1 MNQVD
6 HAAARARSSSTTSTA
21 PAAPAAPAA
30 SAAPAAPARAWRVA
44 LPALVLVLAC
54 ILVLYRDTASAMVTI
69 WYRSGTFTH
78 AFVVPPIVL
87 WLIWRRRQELAL
99 LMPRPAFWVL
109 IPIGGVA
116 LFWLL
121 GDLVAVN
128 AATQLALVALLVLA
142 VPAVLG
148 PQVARA
154 ITFPLLFL
162 FFAVPIGEF
171 LLPQLMEWT
180 AHFTIIAL
188 RLSGIPVYQEGLQFV
203 IPSGSWSVVEACSG
217 VRYLIAS
224 VTVGTL
230 FAYLNYQSTKRRIM
244 FVIVS
249 ILVPVVANWMRAYM
263 IVMLG
268 HLSGNKLA
276 VGVDHLIYGWA
287 FFGVV
292 IMIMFFIG
300 AKWSEPDQPLNVA
313 NPLAARKASPPIS
326 FFAVAL
332 LLGVTVALPSAARWS
347 IDRHIETAPA
357 RLVALS
363 TLTKWRVTDTNSF
376 GFKPAFQNPSAEINR
391 VYGNGDALIGLYLGY
406 YQDQDYD
413 RKLVSSVNVLAV
425 SNDPVWSVV
434 THGARTA
441 SFGSQQAT
449 VRTAELRR
457 SPLSGPE
464 QHNRLNVW
472 KIYWID
478 GTLTA
483 NDYLAKVYSAV
494 YRLLGR
500 GDHSAVIIVYAA
512 RDQPGGADASLET
525 FLSDNYGA
533 IDAMLRQARGSQ

>member
-6 HAAARARSSSTTSTA
+6 HAAVGASSSSTTST
-21 PAAPAAPAA
+21 
-30 SAAPAAPARAWRVA
+30 APAAPARAWRVA
-44 LPALVLVLAC
+44 LPLLVLVLAC
-54 ILVLYRDTASAMVTI
+54 ILLLYRDTAIAMVTI

-78 AFVVPPIVL
+78 AFMVPPIVL
-87 WLIWRRRQELAL
+87 WLIGRRRQELAL

-109 IPIGGVA
+109 IPIVGVA

-121 GDLVAVN
+121 ADLVAVN

-148 PQVARA
+148 LGVARA

-224 VTVGTL
+224 LTVGTL
-230 FAYLNYQSTKRRIM
+230 FAYLNYQSTMRRIL

-268 HLSGNKLA
+268 HLSGNTLA
-276 VGVDHLIYGWA
+276 VGVDHLIYGWV

-292 IMIMFFIG
+292 IMIMFWIG
-300 AKWSEPDQPLNVA
+300 AKWSEPDQPLKVA
-313 NPLAARKASPPIS
+313 NALAFRAASPPIS
-326 FFAVAL
+326 FLAAAL
-332 LLGVTVALPSAARWS
+332 SMLVVVALPSAARWS

-357 RLVALS
+357 RLVAPGALA
-363 TLTKWRVTDTNSF
+363 KWRIADANIF

-406 YQDQDYD
+406 YQDQDYE
-413 RKLVSSVNVLAV
+413 RKLVSSANVLAV

-434 THGARTA
+434 TQGARTA
-441 SFGSQQAT
+441 SFGSEQT
-449 VRTAELRR
+449 SVRTAELRR
-457 SPLSGPE
+457 LPLSGSE
-464 QHNRLNVW
+464 QHSRLNVW

-478 GTLTA
+478 GRLTA
-483 NDYLAKVYSAV
+483 NDYRAKVYSAV

-512 RDQPGGADASLET
+512 KDQPGGADASLDT

-533 IDAMLRQARGSQ
+533 IDAMLRQASGRQ

>member
-6 HAAARARSSSTTSTA
+6 HADVGAKFSSITPTA
-21 PAAPAAPAA
+21 PTA
-30 SAAPAAPARAWRVA
+30 SARAWRVA

-54 ILVLYRDTASAMVTI
+54 ILLLYRDTAIAMVTI
-69 WYRSGTFTH
+69 WYRSETFTH

-99 LMPRPAFWVL
+99 LMPRPALWVM
-109 IPIGGVA
+109 IPIVGVA

-148 PQVARA
+148 LRVARVIA
-154 ITFPLLFL
+154 FPLLFL

-203 IPSGSWSVVEACSG
+203 IPSGNWSVVEACSG

-230 FAYLNYQSTKRRIM
+230 FAYLNYQSTQRRIL
-244 FVIVS
+244 FVLVS

-268 HLSGNKLA
+268 HLSGNTLA
-276 VGVDHLIYGWA
+276 VGVDHLIYGWV
-287 FFGVV
+287 FFGLV

-300 AKWSEPDQPLNVA
+300 AKWSEPDQPFNAGNTSAVFTSA
-313 NPLAARKASPPIS
+313 SSDIRFLAA
-326 FFAVAL
+326 AL
-332 LLGVTVALPSAARWS
+332 SMVVIVALPPAARWA
-347 IDRHIETAPA
+347 IDRHIETAAP
-357 RLVALS
+357 RLVAPKPLG
-363 TLTKWRVTDTNSF
+363 TWQVADTSSL
-376 GFKPAFQNPSAEINR
+376 GFKPAFQNPSQETNN
-391 VYGNGDALIGLYLGY
+391 VYGNAGGLVGLYLGY
-406 YQDQDYD
+406 YQDQDYE
-413 RKLVSSVNVLAV
+413 RKLVSSLNVLAV
-425 SNDPVWSVV
+425 SKDSIWSVV
-434 THGARTA
+434 TKGSHTT
-441 SFGSQQAT
+441 SFGLQQAT

-457 SPLSGPE
+457 ASLSGPD

-472 KIYWID
+472 QIYWID
-478 GTLTA
+478 GTLTT

-512 RDQPGGADASLET
+512 KDQPGGADAALET

-533 IDAMLRQARGSQ
+533 IDATLRQARGSK

>member
-1 MNQVD
+1 MGAV
-6 HAAARARSSSTTSTA
+6 SSLAKSS
-21 PAAPAAPAA
+21 PP
-30 SAAPAAPARAWRVA
+30 SAAWRVA
-44 LPALVLVLAC
+44 LPALLLVLAC
-54 ILVLYRDTASAMVTI
+54 IVVLYRDTASAMVAI
-69 WYRSGTFTH
+69 WYRSETFTH

-109 IPIGGVA
+109 LPALGMA

-128 AATQLALVALLVLA
+128 AATQLAFTALLVLA

-148 PQVARA
+148 LTVARA

-224 VTVGTL
+224 LTVGTL
-230 FAYLNYQSTKRRIM
+230 FAYLSYQSTQRRIL

-249 ILVPVVANWMRAYM
+249 ILVPVIANWMRAYM

-268 HLSGNKLA
+268 HLSGNTLA
-276 VGVDHLIYGWA
+276 VGVDHLIYGWM

-292 IMIMFFIG
+292 IMLMFFIG
-300 AKWSEPDQPLNVA
+300 AKWSEPEQLVRAATNVSTVQTMA
-313 NPLAARKASPPIS
+313 GSPVN
-326 FFAVAL
+326 FWVVAFSL
-332 LLGVTVALPSAARWS
+332 IVIVALPSAARWS
-347 IDRHIETAPA
+347 VDRHAETGRPT
-357 RLVALS
+357 LVAPI
-363 TLTKWRVTDTNSF
+363 TLAAWQAVDTGSI
-376 GFKPAFQNPSAEINR
+376 GFKPAFQNPSVEVNTA
-391 VYGNGDALIGLYLGY
+391 YGNAGQVVGVYLGY

-413 RKLVSSVNVLAV
+413 RKLVSSLNVLAV
-425 SNDPVWSVV
+425 SKDPVWSVV
-434 THGARTA
+434 TKGTRGA
-441 SFGSQQAT
+441 SFGSQQAA

-457 SPLSGPE
+457 APLSGPD

-472 KIYWID
+472 QIYWID

-483 NDYLAKVYSAV
+483 SDYLAKAYSAV
-494 YRLLGR
+494 YRLIGR
-500 GDHSAVIIVYAA
+500 GDHSAVIILYAA
-512 RDQPGGADASLET
+512 KDQPGGADASLQA
-525 FLSDNYGA
+525 FLSANYGA
-533 IDAMLRQARGSQ
+533 IDALLRQAKGSK

>member
-6 HAAARARSSSTTSTA
+6 HAAAGSSSSSTKAT
-21 PAAPAAPAA
+21 
-30 SAAPAAPARAWRVA
+30 APARAWRVA

-54 ILVLYRDTASAMVTI
+54 VLLLYRDTAIAMVTI

-87 WLIWRRRQELAL
+87 WLIWRRRQELAF

-276 VGVDHLIYGWA
+276 VGVDHLIYGWV

-313 NPLAARKASPPIS
+313 NPLAARKA
-326 FFAVAL
+326 
-332 LLGVTVALPSAARWS
+332 
-347 IDRHIETAPA
+347 
-357 RLVALS
+357 
-363 TLTKWRVTDTNSF
+363 
-376 GFKPAFQNPSAEINR
+376 
-391 VYGNGDALIGLYLGY
+391 
-406 YQDQDYD
+406 
-413 RKLVSSVNVLAV
+413 
-425 SNDPVWSVV
+425 
-434 THGARTA
+434 
-441 SFGSQQAT
+441 
-449 VRTAELRR
+449 
-457 SPLSGPE
+457 
-464 QHNRLNVW
+464 
-472 KIYWID
+472 
-478 GTLTA
+478 
-483 NDYLAKVYSAV
+483 
-494 YRLLGR
+494 
-500 GDHSAVIIVYAA
+500 
-512 RDQPGGADASLET
+512 
-525 FLSDNYGA
+525 
-533 IDAMLRQARGSQ
+533 